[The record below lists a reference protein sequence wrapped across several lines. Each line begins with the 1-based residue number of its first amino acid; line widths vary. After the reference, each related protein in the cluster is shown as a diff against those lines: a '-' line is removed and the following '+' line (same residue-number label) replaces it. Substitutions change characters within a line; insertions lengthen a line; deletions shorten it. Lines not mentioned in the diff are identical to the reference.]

1 MSADYIILAVLAVV
15 AIGAGGALRAQA
27 RKRRARLRIRAQAA
41 SGGQSAAIG
50 LNDMVA
56 LLEPV
61 DGLSGDDKEL
71 VLGAGLVG
79 QVVEALGA
87 DAVVLQFPDP
97 EGAVHAIASVSR
109 NKLLRLRY
117 GDGSLR
123 AWPECANESQRRT
136 PGAQN
141 GAGAVTAR
149 R

>member
-1 MSADYIILAVLAVV
+1 MSADYVALAIIAVV
-15 AIGAGGALRAQA
+15 AIGAGAALLAQA
-27 RKRRARLRIRAQAA
+27 KRRRARLRIGAQAA

-87 DAVVLQFPDP
+87 DAVVLQFPDQ
-97 EGAVHAIASVSR
+97 EGVMFAIASVSR
-109 NKLLRLRY
+109 NRLLRLRY

-123 AWPECANESQRRT
+123 AWPECANVRVGYQGVRDC
-136 PGAQN
+136 P
-141 GAGAVTAR
+141 
-149 R
+149 